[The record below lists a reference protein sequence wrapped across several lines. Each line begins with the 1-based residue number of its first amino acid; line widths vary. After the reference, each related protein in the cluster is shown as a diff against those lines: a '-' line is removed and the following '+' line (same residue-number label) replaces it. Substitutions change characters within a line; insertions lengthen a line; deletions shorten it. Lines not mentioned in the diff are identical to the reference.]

1 MECCCLAGANRHLQI
16 PITGGQCNEP
26 MGISSGT
33 LPCNGCNTGF
43 HIFRLEWDESKSPA
57 ELRWYQ
63 DGRQVFSVKSDQVK
77 NRLRFLMLAYIFGIQ
92 FFVNIWRMFWAIDP
106 ILNP

>member
-77 NRLRFLMLAYIFGIQ
+77 NRLRFLMLAYIIT
-92 FFVNIWRMFWAIDP
+92 
-106 ILNP
+106 LESSSL